1 MEVNANTGDNCSMTL
16 AISLFFVLMVATVL
30 VRLAQVVR
38 ADSLGSSTPP
48 ASHTAPDRTG
58 SWW

>member
-1 MEVNANTGDNCSMTL
+1 MTL
-16 AISLFFVLMVATVL
+16 AISLFLLLMVATVL
-30 VRLAQVVR
+30 VRLSQAIK
-38 ADSLGSSTPP
+38 ADGRGSRTPP